1 MFARV
6 KMFLLCLKERNVIY
20 ICKYTAISSL
30 NMLFK
35 IWIYCLKSIYAEKC
49 NSLILSV
56 AKYYQSIKVLKKHTN
71 ESSRFIYDSKQ
82 LYSFKFYLE
91 IKLKFNKVNLVNLPS
106 KK

>member
-6 KMFLLCLKERNVIY
+6 KMFLLCWKERNVIY

-49 NSLILSV
+49 NSLIQKLSV
-56 AKYYQSIKVLKKHTN
+56 AKYYQSIKVLK
-71 ESSRFIYDSKQ
+71 Y
-82 LYSFKFYLE
+82 
-91 IKLKFNKVNLVNLPS
+91 
-106 KK
+106 